1 MVIVPA
7 FAVHSTSVSYGWS
20 CTSGVAAVVFSKHML
35 RWPSTAG
42 VGNKPSAASWSKV
55 YCLPLDYMEVAAA
68 AMAASAYFM
77 ALLYIEHWAEE
88 QYGALQLVNATG
100 QPTTALATAAAGSNA
115 GGSLVAQL
123 QHWRSQQQ
131 QVNPPGS
138 TLTGQS
144 PGQQQDVLERL
155 LLDFYAHVNE
165 PDGLY
170 AVAAAFG
177 GRSSRLQL
185 AKHEG
190 QWSTVVS
197 SQDQVLQAAR
207 SAAAGTA
214 AAAGAGD
221 VEGSATGEQ
230 AACITPAAAAASELL
245 Q

>member
-1 MVIVPA
+1 MLMWLCTAGDGKSGKPP
-7 FAVHSTSVSYGWS
+7 AVH
-20 CTSGVAAVVFSKHML
+20 
-35 RWPSTAG
+35 
-42 VGNKPSAASWSKV
+42 WSKV

-88 QYGALQLVNATG
+88 QYGALQLVNAAG

-123 QHWRSQQQ
+123 QYWRSQQQ

-144 PGQQQDVLERL
+144 AGQQQDVLERL

-197 SQDQVLQAAR
+197 SQDQVMQAAGA
-207 SAAAGTA
+207 AAAGTA
-214 AAAGAGD
+214 AAAGSGD
-221 VEGSATGEQ
+221 VEGSATGERPV
-230 AACITPAAAAASELL
+230 CIPPAAAAGQLL
-245 Q
+245 QQIQR